1 MKRLIMFF
9 KKASKIK
16 QILTYLY
23 RGLVVAKA
31 AFDAG
36 FAALKKE
43 KPEDKVYEKL
53 EGITDYLDVAITAVA
68 TILGWFGVDTEKVA
82 SEAMKEVKS
91 GKKKGNPALDKV
103 TNDLKELL

>member
-1 MKRLIMFF
+1 MFF
-9 KKASKIK
+9 NKASKIK

-43 KPEDKVYEKL
+43 KPTDKAYEKL

-82 SEAMKEVKS
+82 SEAIEEVKS

>member
-1 MKRLIMFF
+1 MKRLFLFF
-9 KKASKIK
+9 SKAAKIK

-43 KPEDKVYEKL
+43 KPNDKIYEKL
-53 EGITDYLDVAITAVA
+53 EGITEYLDVAIKAVGK
-68 TILGWFGVDTEKVA
+68 ILEWFGVDTEKVA
-82 SEAMKEVKS
+82 SEAVEEVKS